1 MDLKEKAKR
10 FAINAHKGEVRK
22 SEPDKPMIMHP
33 IGVGM
38 LLEEYGYD
46 DEVVSA
52 GYLHDV
58 VEDTNYTIFDIEKE
72 FGKGVADLVKGA
84 SEPDKSLSWE
94 ERKIHTI
101 EETKNLPLRN
111 KLVICA
117 DKINNFFDFPE
128 IPETHIKIFQKY
140 FPERNMVIF

>member
-46 DEVVSA
+46 DE
-52 GYLHDV
+52 DFDD
-58 VEDTNYTIFDIEKE
+58 ED
-72 FGKGVADLVKGA
+72 
-84 SEPDKSLSWE
+84 
-94 ERKIHTI
+94 
-101 EETKNLPLRN
+101 
-111 KLVICA
+111 
-117 DKINNFFDFPE
+117 DF
-128 IPETHIKIFQKY
+128 
-140 FPERNMVIF
+140 